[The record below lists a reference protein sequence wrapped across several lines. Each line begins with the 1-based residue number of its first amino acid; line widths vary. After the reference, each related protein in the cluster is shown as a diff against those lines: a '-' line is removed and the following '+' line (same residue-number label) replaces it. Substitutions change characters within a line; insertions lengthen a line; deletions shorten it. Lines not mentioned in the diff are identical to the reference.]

1 MFIQLFFN
9 NPLLGAVWLGAILI
23 SLTVHE
29 FAHAF
34 IANRLGDKTAEYEG
48 RLTLNP
54 LSHIDPMGLIMLIAL
69 GFGWAKPVPYNPY
82 NLSDPRLGAV
92 LIGLAGPASNII
104 LATLAAIGLRALSLS
119 GGGLELSNLL
129 VAGLFLLVIVN
140 LFLAFFNL
148 IPVPP
153 LDGSKV
159 MDALLTKPQHAQLRI
174 ALHTWGPKALIL
186 FVILAIF
193 GIFDIFNFLAV
204 PAFLSCDALTG
215 ESCAT
220 ILSMIFSL

>member
-9 NPLLGAVWLGAILI
+9 NPLLGAVWLGAILM

-29 FAHAF
+29 FAHAL

-54 LSHIDPMGLIMLIAL
+54 LSHIDPMGLIMMIAL

-82 NLSDPRLGAV
+82 NLSDPVRGAV
-92 LIGLAGPASNII
+92 MIGLAGPASNFI
-104 LATLAAIGLRALSLS
+104 LAGLAGLGLRALSYS
-119 GGGLELSNLL
+119 GGLDLSNLL
-129 VAGLFLLVIVN
+129 VVGLFLLVIVN

-159 MDALLTKPQHAQLRI
+159 MDALLTKPEHANLRI
-174 ALHTWGPKALIL
+174 ALHTWGPKALMF
-186 FVILAIF
+186 FVFMAIF
-193 GIFDIFNFLAV
+193 NIFDIFSFLAI
-204 PAFLSCDALTG
+204 PAFLSCSALTG

-220 ILSMIFSL
+220 ILTLIFSL